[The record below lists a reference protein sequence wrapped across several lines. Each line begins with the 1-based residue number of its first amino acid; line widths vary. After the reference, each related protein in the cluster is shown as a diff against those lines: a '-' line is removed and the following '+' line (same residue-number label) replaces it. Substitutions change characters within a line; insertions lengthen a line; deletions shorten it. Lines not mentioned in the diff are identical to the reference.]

1 MVASRELHA
10 ARVSFGSEMVF
21 PHPGLVPVP
30 GSLAE
35 APGTANLILA
45 AIDAGSNS
53 IKLLVARTG
62 DGDHLDVLAREK
74 VMVRLGH
81 DTLQT
86 GRLSEEALEAGVA
99 CLERFAALARAAGA
113 ERILCA
119 ATCAVREAENAAELA
134 LRVKRRAD
142 LDLEVI
148 SGEEEARLITRA
160 VRSDFPASAD
170 PLLVIDIGG
179 GSTEV
184 ILSSG
189 GSSTPIIESLELGA
203 VRLTERYVK
212 TDPVSKAALADLR
225 DEIERRVRRL
235 EKAIRARGFATAVG
249 TSGTI
254 VALAQ
259 LAAARKGRPFGATT
273 GHLVLERKALDAI
286 VQDLCRTTLR
296 EKARIP
302 GLDQKRADILTA
314 GAVLLQVLMERF
326 RIRKLVASDRSLREG
341 LVLDALD
348 RARSVS
354 GEAPAAETARDVRRE
369 SIHRLGRRAHL
380 ERPHAEKTRDL
391 SLLLFDKTHAL
402 HQLAGR
408 EREWLEH
415 AAFLH
420 DAGTAIGYR
429 AHHKHT
435 EYLIAHAE
443 LKGFSAVEI
452 SVIAQVARY
461 HRKAGPKRS
470 HEAFARLDPFLA
482 PIVEKLSAIL
492 RLADALD
499 RSHRQVVTNVEV
511 SVRRRR
517 IVLAL
522 DVDGSPDLELW
533 AAEKKSDLF
542 ESVFGR
548 SVEIVVKARPLLAL
562 VAQEPRDAS

>member
-1 MVASRELHA
+1 MA
-10 ARVSFGSEMVF
+10 F
-21 PHPGLVPVP
+21 PHPGLLPGP
-30 GSLAE
+30 GSPVATH
-35 APGTANLILA
+35 GTASRILA

-184 ILSSG
+184 ILSSA
-189 GSSTPIIESLELGA
+189 GSAAPVIESLELGA

-212 TDPVSKAALADLR
+212 TDPVSKDALSDLR
-225 DEIERRVRRL
+225 DEVARRVRRL

-259 LAAARKGRPFGATT
+259 LAAARKGRPAGVAT
-273 GHLVLERKALDAI
+273 GHLVLDRKALDGI
-286 VQDLCRTTLR
+286 VVDLSRTTLR

-326 RIRKLVASDRSLREG
+326 RIRKLVVSDRSLREG

-369 SIHRLGRRAHL
+369 SVHRLGRRAHL

-391 SLLLFDKTHAL
+391 ALQLFDRTHAL

-420 DAGTAIGYR
+420 DVGTAIGYR

-435 EYLIAHAE
+435 AYLISHAE
-443 LKGFSAVEI
+443 LKGFSATEI

-461 HRKAGPKRS
+461 HRKSRPKRS

-482 PIVEKLSAIL
+482 PIVEKLAAIL

-499 RSHRQVVTNVEV
+499 RSHRQMVTNVDV

-517 IVLAL
+517 IVLGL
-522 DVDGSPDLELW
+522 DVAGSPDLELW
-533 AAEKKSDLF
+533 AAGRKSDLF

-548 SVEIVVKARPLLAL
+548 SVEIVVKARPLSL
-562 VAQEPRDAS
+562 VAREPREPGEAREPS

>member
-1 MVASRELHA
+1 MAIPHA
-10 ARVSFGSEMVF
+10 GKEPVSAGPLGEAHGS
-21 PHPGLVPVP
+21 PGR
-30 GSLAE
+30 
-35 APGTANLILA
+35 ILA

-189 GSSTPIIESLELGA
+189 GSTTPIIESLELGA

-212 TDPVSKAALADLR
+212 TDPVSKDALSDLR

-259 LAAARKGRPFGATT
+259 LAAASVSAASAGAAARRGRPFGATT

-286 VQDLCRTTLR
+286 VEDLSRTTLR

-326 RIRKLVASDRSLREG
+326 RIRRLVASDRSLREG
-341 LVLDALD
+341 MVLDALD

-354 GEAPAAETARDVRRE
+354 GAAPAAETERDVRRE
-369 SIHRLGRRAHL
+369 SIQRLGRRSHL

-391 SLLLFDKTHAL
+391 ALLLFDKTHAL

-461 HRKAGPKRS
+461 HRKSRPKRS

-511 SVRRRR
+511 SVRRKR
-517 IVLAL
+517 IVLGL

-533 AAEKKSDLF
+533 AAGKKSDLF
-542 ESVFGR
+542 ERVFDR
-548 SVEIVVKARPLLAL
+548 SVEIVVKARPLAL
-562 VAQEPRDAS
+562 VAQPPGEAS